1 MSFARL
7 AEPAITRWRPRV
19 AQGLAFTLL
28 FVSAWIV
35 VPAPFYALLP
45 LSVGAPEVAHLL
57 LVGSLFNVMLALD
70 VYQLPDGDTHPVVL
84 QIYGGGWRSGTRDS
98 NAAFARALAG
108 AGYVVFAID

>member
-19 AQGLAFTLL
+19 AQGL
-28 FVSAWIV
+28 V
-35 VPAPFYALLP
+35 
-45 LSVGAPEVAHLL
+45 
-57 LVGSLFNVMLALD
+57 
-70 VYQLPDGDTHPVVL
+70 PDGDTHPVVL